1 MKIDNNKKYSIIL
14 SSIAIAVLVAMI
26 ALAPMVSQQHQV
38 IAQQE
43 QQQQQQPG
51 PGSVLKLSRAN
62 VPIDIP
68 LMKGYE
74 NGNEIFFIATDASDE
89 KTAAMITNDTGF
101 NANFAPILAQTPEAS
116 RNQIYAFMNGIA
128 GNGTFGFQLPVVNA
142 KPGNEGYS
150 PLGQLSLVMWNQG
163 VTARELK
170 SVQEIMTAQQNGE
183 LAINKTDIIVNHPAI
198 KWEGGSMQIK
208 QDKNVNDDTP
218 YMGGGQVTNIDTE
231 KMIVTMVAHRGWG
244 PDGKSVYYI
253 VTDATPE
260 MPAMMMGVPN
270 VPADEQIVKTAVAP
284 DLFQFMNGINGSG
297 PMGFQAGIGSA
308 GPTDNNY
315 SPMWTISFIEWKDP
329 SQARVLETLD
339 DIAAMQQA
347 GLITITPAMDGKHV
361 VNCAFFEPSTVF
373 EHQSKSTS

>member
-1 MKIDNNKKYSIIL
+1 MRIDNNKKYPIML

-26 ALAPMVSQQHQV
+26 ALAPMVSQQQQ
-38 IAQQE
+38 ILAQQE
-43 QQQQQQPG
+43 EQQQPR

-89 KTAAMITNDTGF
+89 KTAAMITNKTGF
-101 NANFAPILAQTPEAS
+101 KANFAVILTQTPEAS
-116 RNQIYAFMNGIA
+116 RNQIYAFTNGIA

-142 KPGNEGYS
+142 KPGDEGYS

-183 LAINKTDIIVNHPAI
+183 LAINKTDIIVNHPSI

-208 QDKNVNDDTP
+208 QEKNINDDTP
-218 YMGGGQVTNIDTE
+218 YMGGGQVTNIDTQ

-244 PDGKSVYYI
+244 PDGKTVYYI

-270 VPADEQIVKTAVAP
+270 IPADEQIVKTAVAP

-297 PMGFQAGIGSA
+297 PMGFQAGIGAA
-308 GPTDNNY
+308 GPTDTNY
-315 SPMWTISFIEWKDP
+315 SPMWTISFIDWKDP

-347 GLITITPAMDGKHV
+347 GLITITPAMNGKHV
-361 VNCAFFEPSTVF
+361 VNCPFFEPSTVF
-373 EHQSKSTS
+373 EHQSKSSF

>member
-1 MKIDNNKKYSIIL
+1 MKIDNNKKYPIML
-14 SSIAIAVLVAMI
+14 SPIAIVVLVAMI
-26 ALAPMVSQQHQV
+26 ALSPMVSQQQR
-38 IAQQE
+38 ILAQQE
-43 QQQQQQPG
+43 QQQPG

-62 VPIDIP
+62 IPIDIP
-68 LMKGYE
+68 LTKGYE
-74 NGNEIFFIATDASDE
+74 NGNETFFIATDASNE
-89 KTAAMITNDTGF
+89 KTAAMITNKTGF
-101 NANFAPILAQTPEAS
+101 KANFAPILAQTPEAS
-116 RNQIYAFMNGIA
+116 RNQIYAFTNGIA
-128 GNGTFGFQLPVVNA
+128 GNGTFGFQLPILNA

-150 PLGQLSLVMWNQG
+150 PLDQLNLVMWNQG

-183 LAINKTDIIVNHPAI
+183 LSINKTDIIVNNPAI
-198 KWEGGSMQIK
+198 KWEGGSLQIK

-218 YMGGGQVTNIDTE
+218 YMGGGQVTNIDTQ

-244 PDGKSVYYI
+244 PDGKTVYYI

-297 PMGFQAGIGSA
+297 PMGFQAGIGAA
-308 GPTDNNY
+308 GPTDTNY
-315 SPMWTISFIEWKDP
+315 SPMWTISFIDWKDP
-329 SQARVLETLD
+329 LQARVLETLD

-347 GLITITPAMDGKHV
+347 GMITITPAMGGKHV
-361 VNCAFFEPSTVF
+361 VNCPFFEPSTVF

>member
-1 MKIDNNKKYSIIL
+1 MKIDSNKEHPIMLSPISIV
-14 SSIAIAVLVAMI
+14 VLVAMI
-26 ALAPMVSQQHQV
+26 ALSPMVSQQHQV
-38 IAQQE
+38 IAQEE
-43 QQQQQQPG
+43 QQLQPG

-74 NGNEIFFIATDASDE
+74 NGNEIFFIATDASNE
-89 KTAAMITNDTGF
+89 KTAAMITNKTGF
-101 NANFAPILAQTPEAS
+101 KANFAPILAQTPEAS
-116 RNQIYAFMNGIA
+116 RNQIYAFTNGIA

-142 KPGNEGYS
+142 KPGDEGYS
-150 PLGQLSLVMWNQG
+150 PLDQLNLVMWNQG

-183 LAINKTDIIVNHPAI
+183 LTINKTDIIVNHPAI
-198 KWEGGSMQIK
+198 KWEGGSLQIK

-218 YMGGGQVTNIDTE
+218 YMGGGQVTNIDTQ

-244 PDGKSVYYI
+244 PDGKTVYYI

-297 PMGFQAGIGSA
+297 PMGFQAGIGAA
-308 GPTDNNY
+308 GPTDKNY
-315 SPMWTISFIEWKDP
+315 SPMWTISFIDWKDP
-329 SQARVLETLD
+329 PQARVLETLD

-361 VNCAFFEPSTVF
+361 VNCPFFEPSTVF

>member
-1 MKIDNNKKYSIIL
+1 MKIDINKNYPIML
-14 SSIAIAVLVAMI
+14 SPIAIGVMVAMI
-26 ALAPMVSQQHQV
+26 ALAPMVSQQQQQH
-38 IAQQE
+38 ILAQQE
-43 QQQQQQPG
+43 EQQPR

-89 KTAAMITNDTGF
+89 KIAAMITNQTGF
-101 NANFAPILAQTPEAS
+101 KANFAVILTQTPEAS
-116 RNQIYAFMNGIA
+116 RNQIYAFTNGIA

-142 KPGNEGYS
+142 KPGDEGYS

-198 KWEGGSMQIK
+198 KWEGGSLQIK

-218 YMGGGQVTNIDTE
+218 YMGGGQVTNIDTQ

-244 PDGKSVYYI
+244 PDGKTVYYI

-260 MPAMMMGVPN
+260 MPAKMMGVPN
-270 VPADEQIVKTAVAP
+270 VLANEQIVKIAVAP
-284 DLFQFMNGINGSG
+284 DLFQFINGINGSG
-297 PMGFQAGIGSA
+297 PMGFQAGIGAA
-308 GPTDNNY
+308 GPTDKNY

-329 SQARVLETLD
+329 PQARVLETLD

-347 GLITITPAMDGKHV
+347 GMITITPAMDGKHV
-361 VNCAFFEPSTVF
+361 VNCPFFEPSTVF

>member
-1 MKIDNNKKYSIIL
+1 METDNKKYLTIVSP
-14 SSIAIAVLVAMI
+14 IAIAVLIAMI
-26 ALAPMVSQQHQV
+26 TLAPLLSQ
-38 IAQQE
+38 

-51 PGSVLKLSRAN
+51 PGSVLKLSRTN

-89 KTAAMITNDTGF
+89 KAADKITNETGF
-101 NANFAPILAQTPEAS
+101 KVNFAPILAQTPEAS
-116 RNQIYAFMNGIA
+116 RSQVYAFTNGIT
-128 GNGTFGFQLPVVNA
+128 GNGTFGFQLPVVNT
-142 KPGNEGYS
+142 KPGDEGYS
-150 PLGQLSLVMWNQG
+150 PLGQLSLVGWNQG

-170 SVQEIMTAQQNGE
+170 SVQEIMTAEQNGE

-198 KWEGGSMQIK
+198 EWQTGSLQVR
-208 QDKNVNDDTP
+208 QDKNVTDDTP

-231 KMIVTMVAHRGWG
+231 KMVVTMIAHRGWG

-253 VTDATPE
+253 VADATPE
-260 MPAMMMGVPN
+260 MPSTMMGVPN
-270 VPADEQIVKTAVAP
+270 VLADEQIVKTAVAP

-308 GPTDNNY
+308 GPTDMNY
-315 SPMWTISFIEWKDP
+315 SPMWTISFIDWKDP
-329 SQARVLETLD
+329 PQARVLETLD

-347 GLITITPAMDGKHV
+347 GLITITPAMEGKHV
-361 VNCAFFEPSTVF
+361 VNCPFFDQDTIF
-373 EHQSKSTS
+373 EHKSQMLMR

>member
-1 MKIDNNKKYSIIL
+1 MKIDNNKKYPIML
-14 SSIAIAVLVAMI
+14 SPIAIVVLVAMI
-26 ALAPMVSQQHQV
+26 ALSPMVSQQQR
-38 IAQQE
+38 ILAQQE
-43 QQQQQQPG
+43 QQQPG

-62 VPIDIP
+62 IPIDIP
-68 LMKGYE
+68 LTKGYE
-74 NGNEIFFIATDASDE
+74 NGNEIFFIATDVSNE
-89 KTAAMITNDTGF
+89 KTAAMITNKTGF
-101 NANFAPILAQTPEAS
+101 KANFAPILAQTPEAS
-116 RNQIYAFMNGIA
+116 RNQIYAFTNGIA
-128 GNGTFGFQLPVVNA
+128 GNGTFGFQLPILNA

-150 PLGQLSLVMWNQG
+150 PLDQLNLVMWNQG

-183 LAINKTDIIVNHPAI
+183 LSINKTDIIVNNPAI
-198 KWEGGSMQIK
+198 KWEGGSLQIK

-218 YMGGGQVTNIDTE
+218 YMGGGQVTNIDTQ

-244 PDGKSVYYI
+244 PDGKTVYYI

-270 VPADEQIVKTAVAP
+270 VPADERIVKTAVAP

-297 PMGFQAGIGSA
+297 PMGFQAGIGAA
-308 GPTDNNY
+308 GPTDTNY
-315 SPMWTISFIEWKDP
+315 SPMWTISFIDWKDP

-361 VNCAFFEPSTVF
+361 VNCPFFEPSTVF

>member
-1 MKIDNNKKYSIIL
+1 MKIDNNKKYPIML
-14 SSIAIAVLVAMI
+14 SPIAIVVLVAMI
-26 ALAPMVSQQHQV
+26 ALSPMVSQQQR
-38 IAQQE
+38 ILAQQE
-43 QQQQQQPG
+43 QQQPG

-62 VPIDIP
+62 IPIDIP
-68 LMKGYE
+68 LTKGYE
-74 NGNEIFFIATDASDE
+74 NGNEIFFIATDASNE
-89 KTAAMITNDTGF
+89 KTAAMITNKTGF
-101 NANFAPILAQTPEAS
+101 KANFAPILAQTPEAS
-116 RNQIYAFMNGIA
+116 RNQIYAFTNGIA
-128 GNGTFGFQLPVVNA
+128 GNGTFGFQLPILNA

-150 PLGQLSLVMWNQG
+150 PLDQLNLVMWNQG

-183 LAINKTDIIVNHPAI
+183 LSINKTDIIVNNPAI
-198 KWEGGSMQIK
+198 KWEGGSLQIK

-218 YMGGGQVTNIDTE
+218 YMGGGQVTNIDTQ

-244 PDGKSVYYI
+244 PDGKTVYYI

-297 PMGFQAGIGSA
+297 PMGFQAGIGAA
-308 GPTDNNY
+308 GPTDTNY
-315 SPMWTISFIEWKDP
+315 SPMWTISFIDWKDP
-329 SQARVLETLD
+329 LQARVLETLD

-347 GLITITPAMDGKHV
+347 GMITITPAMDGKHV
-361 VNCAFFEPSTVF
+361 VNCPFFEPSTVF